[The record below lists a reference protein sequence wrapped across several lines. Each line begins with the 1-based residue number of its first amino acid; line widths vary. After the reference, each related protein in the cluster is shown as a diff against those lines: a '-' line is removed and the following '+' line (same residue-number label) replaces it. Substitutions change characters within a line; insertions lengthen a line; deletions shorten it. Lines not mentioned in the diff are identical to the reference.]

1 MADLI
6 DNVRSWVKS
15 RHRFFVMIEWPLVA
29 RSGHPAEHLCQLMP
43 ERMRIVWHPG
53 DLPAKINSQNKTAH
67 LLSRMG
73 GAVAVRLAGG
83 TKPEAFMAHA
93 WG

>member
-1 MADLI
+1 
-6 DNVRSWVKS
+6 
-15 RHRFFVMIEWPLVA
+15 
-29 RSGHPAEHLCQLMP
+29 MP